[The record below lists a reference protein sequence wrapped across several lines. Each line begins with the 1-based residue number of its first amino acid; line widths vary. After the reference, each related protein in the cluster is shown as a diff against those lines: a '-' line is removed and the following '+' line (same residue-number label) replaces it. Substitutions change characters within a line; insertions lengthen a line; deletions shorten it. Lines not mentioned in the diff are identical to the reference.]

1 MLASFQNKYTENAC
15 LFRRKTRYTDDNGS
29 TPCDEG
35 RRVIYKEIVRH
46 TGSKQ
51 RLLEQFKNLGNNSAQ
66 QTTGKCCHCRLRSRT
81 CPHELSRQH
90 LHSAHYVQFVNESD
104 KKLHCIMKYLTKLPK
119 YIAQEINIGVISHIW
134 FLSSEIIR

>member
-1 MLASFQNKYTENAC
+1 MLASFQNKYTQNAC

-66 QTTGKCCHCRLRSRT
+66 QQQGSVVIVVYVRAPAPTN
-81 CPHELSRQH
+81 
-90 LHSAHYVQFVNESD
+90 SAVNTFTQR
-104 KKLHCIMKYLTKLPK
+104 IMCSL
-119 YIAQEINIGVISHIW
+119 
-134 FLSSEIIR
+134 